1 MLDYQTIK
9 EELKKKDTVYWYDKN
24 GKLLLTGNSKSK
36 TKEKIKKLK
45 IEGLLYRLHITFHT
59 GTRGGQGGP
68 IAVNVAIFEK
78 DINTVKKNYQ
88 NENYQKN
95 GIVWF
100 PKKMLESRGW
110 DAEYLD
116 LIIYKLKKNSLKFK
130 GGLVL
135 FTKL

>member
-1 MLDYQTIK
+1 MIDYQTIK
-9 EELKKKDTVYWYDKN
+9 EELKKKDIIYWYDKN

-59 GTRGGQGGP
+59 GSKGWQGGP
-68 IAVNVAIFEK
+68 IAVNVALFEK
-78 DINTVKKNYQ
+78 YINNVKKKLEK
-88 NENYQKN
+88 ENFYKN
-95 GIVWF
+95 GSVWF
-100 PKKMLESRGW
+100 PKKFLETNRW
-110 DAEYLD
+110 DDEYLD
-116 LIIYKLKKNSLKFK
+116 LIIYKLKNNSLKFK